1 MEHKKQFITM
11 LTRIE
16 RVASIAGQ
24 KSAVIKENAKYSF
37 VELGKFNTS
46 VYTRRIS
53 VCPVHIG
60 SDLLISP
67 VLSRVSDK
75 SSEALGWG
83 LGGGFRFYTIIERVQ
98 SESRGKSPG
107 KK

>member
-1 MEHKKQFITM
+1 M

-16 RVASIAGQ
+16 RVASIAEQ

-53 VCPVHIG
+53 NSFGAECCAVQCVLAT
-60 SDLLISP
+60 SALICSYLRSL
-67 VLSRVSDK
+67 V
-75 SSEALGWG
+75 
-83 LGGGFRFYTIIERVQ
+83 
-98 SESRGKSPG
+98 
-107 KK
+107 